1 MKKSCV
7 LVSGGAGYIGS
18 HTSVELI
25 NAGYDVVIVDNLSN
39 SDLNAVE
46 GVRKITGVDIPFV
59 EVNCCDR
66 AAFRKVF
73 EQYEFDSVIH
83 FAASKA
89 VGESVQKPLEYYG
102 NNLTS
107 FMNVIGL
114 MREFG
119 RRNIVFSSS
128 CTVYGEPEKQ
138 PIEEGDR
145 TEPTNPY
152 GATKLAIENM
162 LKWCDCAYNIR
173 YVALRYFNA
182 AGSDTEAGIGEDH
195 NPESHLIPLVMK
207 TALGQRDHIGIFGED
222 YPTPDGTC
230 VRDYIHVKDLAE
242 AHLLALEYL
251 ERGGSSDVFNLGN
264 GAGYSVREIIETARR
279 ITGKE
284 IKAVVE
290 PRRGGDPSVLI
301 ASNKKA
307 AEVLGWKPVLGLD
320 QIISDAWA
328 WHSGHPNG
336 YEG

>member
-1 MKKSCV
+1 MKTI
-7 LVSGGAGYIGS
+7 LVAGGAGYIGS
-18 HTSVELI
+18 HMVALLVKR
-25 NAGYDVVIVDNLSN
+25 GYEVVVADNLRTGHWQAVKGARKMYVG
-39 SDLNAVE
+39 DLRDGAFLHQIFTENKID
-46 GVRKITGVDIPFV
+46 GVINF
-59 EVNCCDR
+59 
-66 AAFRKVF
+66 AAF
-73 EQYEFDSVIH
+73 SL
-83 FAASKA
+83 
-89 VGESVQKPLEYYG
+89 VGESVTNPLKYYG
-102 NNLTS
+102 NNVEGAVSLLS
-107 FMNVIGL
+107 AMQAHGVDK
-114 MREFG
+114 
-119 RRNIVFSSS
+119 IVFSS
-128 CTVYGEPEKQ
+128 TAAAYGEPEKQ

-251 ERGGSSDVFNLGN
+251 ERGGNSDVFNLGN

-328 WHSGHPNG
+328 WHSDHPNG

>member
-1 MKKSCV
+1 MKTI
-7 LVSGGAGYIGS
+7 LVAGGAGYIGS
-18 HTSVELI
+18 HMVALLVKR
-25 NAGYDVVIVDNLSN
+25 GYDVIVADNLRTGHWQSVKGARKLYVG
-39 SDLNAVE
+39 DLRDGSFLHQVFTENKID
-46 GVRKITGVDIPFV
+46 GVINF
-59 EVNCCDR
+59 
-66 AAFRKVF
+66 AAF
-73 EQYEFDSVIH
+73 SL
-83 FAASKA
+83 
-89 VGESVQKPLEYYG
+89 VGESVTNPLKYYG
-102 NNLTS
+102 NNVEGAVSLLTA
-107 FMNVIGL
+107 MQAHGVDK
-114 MREFG
+114 
-119 RRNIVFSSS
+119 IVFSS
-128 CTVYGEPEKQ
+128 TAATYGEPEKQ

-162 LKWCDCAYNIR
+162 LKWCDGAYGIR

-251 ERGGSSDVFNLGN
+251 ERGGGSDVFNLGN
-264 GAGYSVREIIETARR
+264 GTGYSVREIIDTARR
-279 ITGKE
+279 VTAKE
-284 IKAVVE
+284 IKAVAE

-307 AEVLGWKPVLGLD
+307 AQVLGWKPVLGLE

-328 WHSGHPNG
+328 WHSDHPNG

>member
-1 MKKSCV
+1 MKTI
-7 LVSGGAGYIGS
+7 LVAGGAGYIGS
-18 HTSVELI
+18 HMVALLVKR
-25 NAGYDVVIVDNLSN
+25 GYEVVVADNLRTGHWQAVKGARKMYVG
-39 SDLNAVE
+39 DLRDGAFLHQIFTENKID
-46 GVRKITGVDIPFV
+46 GVINF
-59 EVNCCDR
+59 
-66 AAFRKVF
+66 AAF
-73 EQYEFDSVIH
+73 SL
-83 FAASKA
+83 
-89 VGESVQKPLEYYG
+89 VGESVTNPLKYYG
-102 NNLTS
+102 NNVEGAVSLLS
-107 FMNVIGL
+107 AMQAHGVD
-114 MREFG
+114 R
-119 RRNIVFSSS
+119 IVFSS
-128 CTVYGEPEKQ
+128 TAAAYGEPEKQ

-162 LKWCDCAYNIR
+162 LKWCDCAYKIR

-251 ERGGSSDVFNLGN
+251 DRGGKSDVFNLGSGN
-264 GAGYSVREIIETARR
+264 GYSVREIIDTARR
-279 ITGKE
+279 VTGRE
-284 IKAVVE
+284 IPAKVE
-290 PRRGGDPSVLI
+290 PRRAGDPSVLI
-301 ASNKKA
+301 ASHKKA
-307 AEVLGWKPVLGLD
+307 VEVLGWQPVRGLEE
-320 QIISDAWA
+320 IISDAWA

>member
-1 MKKSCV
+1 MMRLRLQHPLCGAA
-7 LVSGGAGYIGS
+7 LLQRRWFRHGGRHRRGSQPRIPPDPAGD
-18 HTSVELI
+18 E
-25 NAGYDVVIVDNLSN
+25 N
-39 SDLNAVE
+39 S
-46 GVRKITGVDIPFV
+46 
-59 EVNCCDR
+59 
-66 AAFRKVF
+66 
-73 EQYEFDSVIH
+73 
-83 FAASKA
+83 
-89 VGESVQKPLEYYG
+89 
-102 NNLTS
+102 
-107 FMNVIGL
+107 
-114 MREFG
+114 
-119 RRNIVFSSS
+119 
-128 CTVYGEPEKQ
+128 
-138 PIEEGDR
+138 
-145 TEPTNPY
+145 
-152 GATKLAIENM
+152 
-162 LKWCDCAYNIR
+162 
-173 YVALRYFNA
+173 
-182 AGSDTEAGIGEDH
+182 
-195 NPESHLIPLVMK
+195 
-207 TALGQRDHIGIFGED
+207 LGQRDHIGIFGED

-251 ERGGSSDVFNLGN
+251 ERGGISDVFNLGN

>member
-1 MKKSCV
+1 MKTI
-7 LVSGGAGYIGS
+7 LVAGGAGYIGS
-18 HTSVELI
+18 HMVALLVKR
-25 NAGYDVVIVDNLSN
+25 GYEVVVADNLRTGHWQAVKGARKMYVG
-39 SDLNAVE
+39 DLRDGAFLHQIFTENKID
-46 GVRKITGVDIPFV
+46 GVINF
-59 EVNCCDR
+59 
-66 AAFRKVF
+66 AAF
-73 EQYEFDSVIH
+73 SL
-83 FAASKA
+83 
-89 VGESVQKPLEYYG
+89 VGESVTNPLKYYG
-102 NNLTS
+102 NNVEGAVSLLS
-107 FMNVIGL
+107 AMQAHGVDK
-114 MREFG
+114 
-119 RRNIVFSSS
+119 IVFSS
-128 CTVYGEPEKQ
+128 TAAAYGEPEKQ

-162 LKWCDCAYNIR
+162 LKWCDCACNIR

-251 ERGGSSDVFNLGN
+251 EWGGSSDVFNLGN

>member
-1 MKKSCV
+1 MAILV
-7 LVSGGAGYIGS
+7 LGGAGYIGS
-18 HTSVELI
+18 HTVYELI
-25 NAGYDVVIVDNLSN
+25 DAGRDVVVADNL
-39 SDLNAVE
+39 LTGFRAAVHPKA
-46 GVRKITGVDIPFV
+46 RFYQLDIR
-59 EVNCCDR
+59 DR
-66 AAFRKVF
+66 AALDVLFQAEKI
-73 EQYEFDSVIH
+73 DGVIH
-83 FAASKA
+83 FAASSQ
-89 VGESVQKPLEYYG
+89 VGESMKDPLKYYD
-102 NNLTS
+102 NNHGTMVLLS
-107 FMNVIGL
+107 AMVAHGVDK
-114 MREFG
+114 
-119 RRNIVFSSS
+119 IVFSS
-128 CTVYGEPEKQ
+128 TAAAYGEPEQ
-138 PIEEGDR
+138 VPILETDR
-145 TEPTNPY
+145 TVPTNCY
-152 GATKLAIENM
+152 GETKLSMERMMAWVSQAHG
-162 LKWCDCAYNIR
+162 LR

-182 AGSDTEAGIGEDH
+182 AGAHPSGSIGEAH
-195 NPESHLIPLVMK
+195 TPETHLIPIILQVPN
-207 TALGQRDHIGIFGED
+207 GQRDKVSIFGGD
-222 YPTPDGTC
+222 YHTRDGTC

-307 AEVLGWKPVLGLD
+307 AEILGWKPVLGLD

>member
-1 MKKSCV
+1 MKTI
-7 LVSGGAGYIGS
+7 LVAGGAGYIGS
-18 HTSVELI
+18 HMVALLVKR
-25 NAGYDVVIVDNLSN
+25 GYEVVVADNLRTGHWQAVKGARKMYVG
-39 SDLNAVE
+39 DLRDGAFLHQIFTENKID
-46 GVRKITGVDIPFV
+46 GVINF
-59 EVNCCDR
+59 
-66 AAFRKVF
+66 AAF
-73 EQYEFDSVIH
+73 SL
-83 FAASKA
+83 
-89 VGESVQKPLEYYG
+89 VGESVTNPLKYYG
-102 NNLTS
+102 NNVEGAVSLLS
-107 FMNVIGL
+107 AMQAHGVDK
-114 MREFG
+114 
-119 RRNIVFSSS
+119 IVFSS
-128 CTVYGEPEKQ
+128 TAAAYGEPEKQ

-251 ERGGSSDVFNLGN
+251 EWGGSSDVFNLGN

>member
-1 MKKSCV
+1 MKTI
-7 LVSGGAGYIGS
+7 LVAGGAGYIGS
-18 HTSVELI
+18 HMVALLVKR
-25 NAGYDVVIVDNLSN
+25 GYDVIVADNLRTGHWQSVKGARKLYVG
-39 SDLNAVE
+39 DLRDGSFLHQVFTENKID
-46 GVRKITGVDIPFV
+46 GVINF
-59 EVNCCDR
+59 
-66 AAFRKVF
+66 AAF
-73 EQYEFDSVIH
+73 SL
-83 FAASKA
+83 
-89 VGESVQKPLEYYG
+89 VGESVTNPLKYYG
-102 NNLTS
+102 NNVEGAVSLLTA
-107 FMNVIGL
+107 MQAHGVDK
-114 MREFG
+114 
-119 RRNIVFSSS
+119 IVFSS
-128 CTVYGEPEKQ
+128 TAATYGEPEKQ

-162 LKWCDCAYNIR
+162 LKWCDGAYGIR

-251 ERGGSSDVFNLGN
+251 ERGGGSDVFNLGN
-264 GAGYSVREIIETARR
+264 GTGYSVREIIDTARR
-279 ITGKE
+279 VTGKE
-284 IKAVVE
+284 IKAVAE

-307 AEVLGWKPVLGLD
+307 AQVLGWKPVLGPE
-320 QIISDAWA
+320 QIISDAWV

>member
-1 MKKSCV
+1 MKTI
-7 LVSGGAGYIGS
+7 LVAGGAGYIGS
-18 HTSVELI
+18 HMVALLVKR
-25 NAGYDVVIVDNLSN
+25 GYEVVVADNLRTGHWQAVKGARKMYVG
-39 SDLNAVE
+39 DLRDGAFLHQIFTENKID
-46 GVRKITGVDIPFV
+46 GVINF
-59 EVNCCDR
+59 
-66 AAFRKVF
+66 AAF
-73 EQYEFDSVIH
+73 SL
-83 FAASKA
+83 
-89 VGESVQKPLEYYG
+89 VGESVTNPLKYYG
-102 NNLTS
+102 NNVEGAVSLLS
-107 FMNVIGL
+107 AMQAHGVDK
-114 MREFG
+114 
-119 RRNIVFSSS
+119 IVFSS
-128 CTVYGEPEKQ
+128 TAAAYGEPEKQ

-264 GAGYSVREIIETARR
+264 GTGYSVREIIETARR

-328 WHSGHPNG
+328 WHSGYPNG

>member
-1 MKKSCV
+1 MKTI
-7 LVSGGAGYIGS
+7 LVAGGAGYIGS
-18 HTSVELI
+18 HMVALLVKR
-25 NAGYDVVIVDNLSN
+25 GYEVVVADNLRTGHWQAVKGARKMYVG
-39 SDLNAVE
+39 DLRDGAFLHQIFTENKID
-46 GVRKITGVDIPFV
+46 GVINF
-59 EVNCCDR
+59 
-66 AAFRKVF
+66 AAF
-73 EQYEFDSVIH
+73 SL
-83 FAASKA
+83 
-89 VGESVQKPLEYYG
+89 VGESVTNPLKYYG
-102 NNLTS
+102 NNVEGAVSLLS
-107 FMNVIGL
+107 AMQAHGVDK
-114 MREFG
+114 
-119 RRNIVFSSS
+119 IVFSS
-128 CTVYGEPEKQ
+128 TAAAYGEPEKQ

-264 GAGYSVREIIETARR
+264 GTGYSVREIIDTARR
-279 ITGKE
+279 VTSKE
-284 IKAVVE
+284 IKAVAE

-307 AEVLGWKPVLGLD
+307 AEVLGWKPNRSLE
-320 QIISDAWA
+320 QIVADAWA

>member
-1 MKKSCV
+1 MKTI
-7 LVSGGAGYIGS
+7 LVAGGAGYIGS
-18 HTSVELI
+18 HMVALLVKR
-25 NAGYDVVIVDNLSN
+25 GYEVVVADNLRTGHWQAVKGARKMYVG
-39 SDLNAVE
+39 DLRDGAFLHQIFTENKID
-46 GVRKITGVDIPFV
+46 GVINF
-59 EVNCCDR
+59 
-66 AAFRKVF
+66 AAF
-73 EQYEFDSVIH
+73 SL
-83 FAASKA
+83 
-89 VGESVQKPLEYYG
+89 VGESVTNPLKYYG
-102 NNLTS
+102 NNVEGAVSLLS
-107 FMNVIGL
+107 AMQAHGVDK
-114 MREFG
+114 
-119 RRNIVFSSS
+119 IVFSS
-128 CTVYGEPEKQ
+128 TAAAYGEPEKQ

-162 LKWCDCAYNIR
+162 LKWCDCAYKIR

-251 ERGGSSDVFNLGN
+251 ERGGNSDVFNLGN

-328 WHSGHPNG
+328 WHSDHPNG

>member
-1 MKKSCV
+1 MKTI
-7 LVSGGAGYIGS
+7 LVAGGAGYIGS
-18 HTSVELI
+18 HMVALLVKR
-25 NAGYDVVIVDNLSN
+25 GYEVVVADNLRTGHWQAVKGARKMYVG
-39 SDLNAVE
+39 DLRDGAFLHQIFTENKID
-46 GVRKITGVDIPFV
+46 GVINF
-59 EVNCCDR
+59 
-66 AAFRKVF
+66 AAF
-73 EQYEFDSVIH
+73 SL
-83 FAASKA
+83 
-89 VGESVQKPLEYYG
+89 VGESVTNPLKYYG
-102 NNLTS
+102 NNVEGAVSLLS
-107 FMNVIGL
+107 AMQAHGVDK
-114 MREFG
+114 
-119 RRNIVFSSS
+119 IVFSS
-128 CTVYGEPEKQ
+128 TAAAYGEPEKQ

-195 NPESHLIPLVMK
+195 NPESHLIPRVMK

>member
-1 MKKSCV
+1 MKTI
-7 LVSGGAGYIGS
+7 LVAGGAGYIGS
-18 HTSVELI
+18 HMVVLLVKR
-25 NAGYDVVIVDNLSN
+25 GYEVVVVDNLRTGHWQSVKGARKLYVG
-39 SDLNAVE
+39 DLRDGSFLHQVFTENKID
-46 GVRKITGVDIPFV
+46 GVINF
-59 EVNCCDR
+59 
-66 AAFRKVF
+66 AAF
-73 EQYEFDSVIH
+73 SL
-83 FAASKA
+83 
-89 VGESVQKPLEYYG
+89 VGESVTNPLKYYG
-102 NNLTS
+102 NNVEGAVSLLS
-107 FMNVIGL
+107 AMKAHGVDK
-114 MREFG
+114 
-119 RRNIVFSSS
+119 IVFSS
-128 CTVYGEPEKQ
+128 TAATYGEPEKQ

-162 LKWCDCAYNIR
+162 LKWCDGAYGIR

-195 NPESHLIPLVMK
+195 EPESHLIPLVMK

-264 GAGYSVREIIETARR
+264 GTGYSVREIIDTARR
-279 ITGKE
+279 VTSKE
-284 IKAVVE
+284 IKAVAE

-307 AEVLGWKPVLGLD
+307 AQVLGWKPSRSLE
-320 QIISDAWA
+320 QIVADAWA

>member
-1 MKKSCV
+1 MKTI
-7 LVSGGAGYIGS
+7 LVAGGAGYIGS
-18 HTSVELI
+18 HMVALLVKR
-25 NAGYDVVIVDNLSN
+25 GYEVVVADNLRTGHWQAVKGARKMYVG
-39 SDLNAVE
+39 DLRDGAFLHQIFTENKID
-46 GVRKITGVDIPFV
+46 GVINF
-59 EVNCCDR
+59 
-66 AAFRKVF
+66 AAF
-73 EQYEFDSVIH
+73 SL
-83 FAASKA
+83 
-89 VGESVQKPLEYYG
+89 VGESVTNPLKYYG
-102 NNLTS
+102 NNVEGAVSLLS
-107 FMNVIGL
+107 AMQAHGVDK
-114 MREFG
+114 
-119 RRNIVFSSS
+119 IVFSS
-128 CTVYGEPEKQ
+128 TAAAYGEPEKQ

-162 LKWCDCAYNIR
+162 LKWCDCAYN
-173 YVALRYFNA
+173 
-182 AGSDTEAGIGEDH
+182 
-195 NPESHLIPLVMK
+195 
-207 TALGQRDHIGIFGED
+207 IGIFGED

>member
-1 MKKSCV
+1 MKTI
-7 LVSGGAGYIGS
+7 LVAGGAGYIGS
-18 HTSVELI
+18 HMVALLVKR
-25 NAGYDVVIVDNLSN
+25 GYDVIVADNLRTGHWQSVKGARKLYVG
-39 SDLNAVE
+39 DLRDGSFLHQVFTENKID
-46 GVRKITGVDIPFV
+46 GVINF
-59 EVNCCDR
+59 
-66 AAFRKVF
+66 AAF
-73 EQYEFDSVIH
+73 SL
-83 FAASKA
+83 
-89 VGESVQKPLEYYG
+89 VGESVTNPLKYYG
-102 NNLTS
+102 NNVEGAVSLLTA
-107 FMNVIGL
+107 MQAHGVDK
-114 MREFG
+114 
-119 RRNIVFSSS
+119 IVFSS
-128 CTVYGEPEKQ
+128 TAATYGEPEKQ

-162 LKWCDCAYNIR
+162 LKWCDGAYGIR

-195 NPESHLIPLVMK
+195 EPESHLIPRVMK

-251 ERGGSSDVFNLGN
+251 ERGGGSDVFNLGN
-264 GAGYSVREIIETARR
+264 GTGYSVREIIDTARR
-279 ITGKE
+279 VTGKE
-284 IKAVVE
+284 IKAVAE

-307 AEVLGWKPVLGLD
+307 AQVLGWKPVLGLE